1 MVLLEMIL
9 GIMLLGMLLLIEILS
24 GSTGV
29 GTTYGESFA
38 GAAGCYAYS
47 NDGGNKAGSYGDA
60 GDEPPWE
67 SLG

>member
-1 MVLLEMIL
+1 
-9 GIMLLGMLLLIEILS
+9 MLLLIEILS